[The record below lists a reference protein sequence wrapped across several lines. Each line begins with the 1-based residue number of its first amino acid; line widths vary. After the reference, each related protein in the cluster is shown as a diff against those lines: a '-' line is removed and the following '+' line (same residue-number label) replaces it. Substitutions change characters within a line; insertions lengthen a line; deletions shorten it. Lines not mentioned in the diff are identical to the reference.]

1 MHSSLIAAV
10 LCFCALTA
18 GAQCVGTAPLA
29 QEASQGAQVI
39 RASVVAAPAAPAPTP
54 AAKPGGELI
63 KAAAASTHDEP
74 RMARD
79 SSSATRNTQKR
90 AHDEDDH
97 PRRGGTAMLLAAL
110 ALMSGIALRRSSSH
124 GQ

>member
-18 GAQCVGTAPLA
+18 GAQCVGTAPLVQDA
-29 QEASQGAQVI
+29 GPGAQVI
-39 RASVVAAPAAPAPTP
+39 RASVVASPAAPATTP
-54 AAKPGGELI
+54 VAKPGGELI

-79 SSSATRNTQKR
+79 SSSARNSQKR
-90 AHDEDDH
+90 AHDDDDS

-110 ALMSGIALRRSSSH
+110 ALMSGIALRRYSSH